1 MQTVKEQ
8 LSSVEERKQNAL
20 EQSALFPT
28 RLAIAR
34 WTSGAD
40 PLRSPHAHLPAR
52 AAWLANAQCS
62 FQAWLDAGGFLQH
75 DQAANDP
82 GPDGDRSQSWAI

>member
-8 LSSVEERKQNAL
+8 LSNLEERKQNAL

-40 PLRSPHAHLPAR
+40 PLRSHRAGLPAR
-52 AAWLANAQCS
+52 AAWLANAQGG
-62 FQAWLDAGGFLQH
+62 FQAWLDAGGFIQH

-82 GPDGDRSQSWAI
+82 GPGGERAESWAT

>member
-1 MQTVKEQ
+1 MQTVKDQ
-8 LSSVEERKQNAL
+8 LSNVEERTQNAL

-40 PLRSPHAHLPAR
+40 PLRSHLAQPPAR
-52 AAWLANAQCS
+52 AAWLAAAQRD
-62 FQAWLDAGGFLQH
+62 FQAWLDGGGFAQH

-82 GPDGDRSQSWAI
+82 APDGHQAQTWAI